1 MKSMKKKRKKRTR
14 STKRGDE
21 KGSGRPQEPGLWKRL
36 ARNRGGTGQWN
47 APLMQ
52 DTITGVHNR
61 EQAHGN
67 LVPATMK
74 IHSKA

>member
-1 MKSMKKKRKKRTR
+1 MKSMKKKRKKC
-14 STKRGDE
+14 TKRRDE
-21 KGSGRPQEPGLWKRL
+21 KGSGQSQKPGLWKRL
-36 ARNRGGTGQWN
+36 GRTRGGTGQWN

-52 DTITGVHNR
+52 DTITGVHNK
-61 EQAHGN
+61 EQAHWN